1 MRINLIYKELNM
13 KHASTFAAFAAIGVL
28 SLPVMAQ
35 TNTPNIDQRQINQQ
49 QRIDQGV
56 QSGALTTHEAA
67 RLERGQAHVENM
79 ETRAKADGTVTQ
91 KEKAHLEHAENV
103 QSRHIYK
110 QKHDRQHDFNHD
122 GMNDRAQRRLN
133 RR

>member
-1 MRINLIYKELNM
+1 M
-13 KHASTFAAFAAIGVL
+13 KHASTFAIAALAALGVL

-35 TNTPNIDQRQINQQ
+35 TNTPHIDQRQINQQ
-49 QRIDQGV
+49 HRIDQGT
-56 QSGALTTHEAA
+56 QSGSLTNREA
-67 RLERGQAHVENM
+67 N
-79 ETRAKADGTVTQ
+79 
-91 KEKAHLEHAENV
+91 HLEKSQERIQGMEDKAKGDGSVTSQERKRLQQAENV
-103 QSRHIYK
+103 QSRHTYR

>member
-1 MRINLIYKELNM
+1 M
-13 KHASTFAAFAAIGVL
+13 KHTASLIVTALTLSFA
-28 SLPVMAQ
+28 LPVLAQ

-56 QSGALTTHEAA
+56 QSGSLTNREANH
-67 RLERGQAHVENM
+67 L
-79 ETRAKADGTVTQ
+79 
-91 KEKAHLEHAENV
+91 EKAQDRIQSMEDKAKSDGNVTAQERKRLQQAENV
-103 QSRHIYK
+103 QSRHIYN

-122 GMNDRAQRRLN
+122 GMNDRAQRRQH

>member
-1 MRINLIYKELNM
+1 MKQLITPAVL
-13 KHASTFAAFAAIGVL
+13 AVLATL
-28 SLPVMAQ
+28 SLSAMAQ
-35 TNTPNIDQRQINQQ
+35 ANTPNIDQRQINQQ

-67 RLERGQAHVENM
+67 RLEKGQAHVENM

-122 GMNDRAQRRLN
+122 GMNDRAQRRLH

>member
-1 MRINLIYKELNM
+1 M
-13 KHASTFAAFAAIGVL
+13 KHTASLIVTALTLSFA
-28 SLPVMAQ
+28 LPVLAQ

-56 QSGALTTHEAA
+56 QSGSLTNREATHLEKAQDRIQGMEDKA
-67 RLERGQAHVENM
+67 KSDGNVTAQERKRLQQAENM
-79 ETRAKADGTVTQ
+79 
-91 KEKAHLEHAENV
+91 
-103 QSRHIYK
+103 QSRRIYN

-122 GMNDRAQRRLN
+122 GMNDRAQRRQH

>member
-1 MRINLIYKELNM
+1 MRINLTYKELNM

-49 QRIDQGV
+49 HRIDQGV
-56 QSGALTTHEAA
+56 QSGSLTNREA
-67 RLERGQAHVENM
+67 N
-79 ETRAKADGTVTQ
+79 
-91 KEKAHLEHAENV
+91 HLEKSQERIQGMEDKAKGDGSVTSQERKRLQQAENV
-103 QSRHIYK
+103 QSRHIYR

-122 GMNDRAQRRLN
+122 GRNDRAQRRLH

>member
-1 MRINLIYKELNM
+1 M
-13 KHASTFAAFAAIGVL
+13 KHTASLIVTALTLSFA
-28 SLPVMAQ
+28 LPVLAQ

-56 QSGALTTHEAA
+56 QSGTLTTHETA
-67 RLERGQAHVENM
+67 RLEKGQAHVENM

-103 QSRHIYK
+103 QSRRIYK

-122 GMNDRAQRRLN
+122 GMNDRAQRRQH

>member
-1 MRINLIYKELNM
+1 M

-49 QRIDQGV
+49 HRIDQGV
-56 QSGALTTHEAA
+56 QSGSLTNREA
-67 RLERGQAHVENM
+67 N
-79 ETRAKADGTVTQ
+79 
-91 KEKAHLEHAENV
+91 HLEKSQERIQGMEDKAKGDGSVTSQERKRLQQAENV
-103 QSRHIYK
+103 QSRHIYR

-122 GMNDRAQRRLN
+122 GRNDRAQRRLH